1 MDLLI
6 PPLNKKSPLAITAK
20 GRYQRGST
28 FVYQCFTATDLRKSS
43 NNDCCYNGHSRSFLL
58 DSEKRLQD
66 VVHKSL
72 LLFFSMSVS
81 LSCLLLYTQTEKKSN
96 TFFQFF
102 DRKIHFHKI
111 RDE

>member
-72 LLFFSMSVS
+72 LS
-81 LSCLLLYTQTEKKSN
+81 LLTSQRLS
-96 TFFQFF
+96 
-102 DRKIHFHKI
+102 
-111 RDE
+111 